1 MEEESVKEEEC
12 SNGESVEEEE
22 EKCVEEEECSKGDSV
37 KKEEFNKW
45 KVWKIKSVIE
55 CKFGRRRAK

>member
-1 MEEESVKEEEC
+1 MEEESVKEKEC
-12 SNGESVEEEE
+12 SN
-22 EKCVEEEECSKGDSV
+22 GDSV

-45 KVWKIKSVIE
+45 KVWKMKSVIE

>member
-12 SNGESVEEEE
+12 SN
-22 EKCVEEEECSKGDSV
+22 GDSV

-45 KVWKIKSVIE
+45 KVWKMKSVIE